1 MRHYYLDVGIAG
13 QHIAAYHVRDG
24 TGGLREILL
33 HGEWCLLHD
42 LTIDGFR
49 TMRMQDDYCLTLIEE
64 REELVEF
71 WHSEMAV
78 YPWR

>member
-24 TGGLREILL
+24 TSSLRKILL
-33 HGEWCLLHD
+33 HGKRCLLHD
-42 LTIDGFR
+42 LTIDWLW
-49 TMRMQDDYCLTLIEE
+49 TMGVQDDYSLTLIEE
-64 REELVEF
+64 REERVEF